1 MGYLT
6 RADILAAKDFE
17 VVAVDVKEW
26 GGSGQVGIRTFD
38 AATRALLLK
47 PAKDGKM
54 PDDWMEQVVA
64 ASACDETGALIF
76 TAQDLGELSKKSA
89 VVLERLFTASIE
101 LNGLSD
107 SSKEKILGESTPTP
121 K

>member
-1 MGYLT
+1 MT

-17 VVAVDVKEW
+17 IIAVDVNEW
-26 GGSGQVGIRTFD
+26 GEGGKIGIRTFD
-38 AATRALLLK
+38 AATRAMLLK

-54 PDDWMEQVVA
+54 PDDWMEQVVI
-64 ASACDETGALIF
+64 ASACDEAGELIF
-76 TAQDLGELSKKSA
+76 TAEDLGELSKKSA

-107 SSKEKILGESTPTP
+107 SSKDKMLGESTPTP